1 MLTCDKIT
9 CQRGG
14 RVLFQN
20 LSLSLEAGEMALV
33 RGANGSGKT
42 TLLKTVAGLFVPQ
55 NGAVLWDKKNIRML
69 GADYYH
75 DCAFIGHK
83 TGMKALATVKENLK
97 FYATLYGTE
106 EMLPAAIRYFKLDD
120 YADTRF
126 AQLSQGWQRRVAL
139 ARLMLS
145 NTALWLLDEPWSNLD
160 DEGAQMLTNMLAVRL
175 DQGGMALVSNHGD
188 ASLKPAH
195 EVVLKG
201 GEA

>member
-14 RVLFQN
+14 KILFQDI
-20 LSLSLEAGEMALV
+20 SLSLEEGEMALV

-55 NGAVLWDKKNIRML
+55 QGAILWDKKNIHEL
-69 GADYYH
+69 GAEYYH

-97 FYATLYGTE
+97 FYATLYDTE
-106 EMLPAAIRYFKLDD
+106 EMLLAAIRYFKLDD

-126 AQLSQGWQRRVAL
+126 SQLSQGWQRRVAL

-160 DEGAQMLTNMLAVRL
+160 EEGAQMLTNLLAVRL
-175 DQGGMALVSNHGD
+175 DQGGIALISNHGD
-188 ASLKPAH
+188 APLKPAH